1 MNKPPTPE
9 SEYLVGVASRVAAIL
24 TANPLA
30 RAAMVSGSAA
40 EGRADRSSDVDLMVY
55 YDALPEDDELV
66 AARARLGGPPRR
78 WSIDE
83 RPHGFVEAFLLDG
96 IEVQIAHL
104 TVDQWERDIDAV
116 LGAKEVASPLQK
128 AMSGTLIARPLYGEA
143 LVSEWKSRIANF
155 PDGLARAMVRHYLR
169 FFALWGVA
177 EVVARRDAVVWRY
190 EMCVE
195 AAQNLLG
202 VLAGLN
208 RTYYTP
214 FQFKRMHAMID
225 GLAFAPHDCA
235 ERIERLFDADPV
247 KAALEMEELVRE
259 VVALVQ
265 QHMPEVDT
273 SIAEQRLGWRHQ
285 PWAPAVGRC

>member
-128 AMSGTLIARPLYGEA
+128 AM
-143 LVSEWKSRIANF
+143 
-155 PDGLARAMVRHYLR
+155 
-169 FFALWGVA
+169 
-177 EVVARRDAVVWRY
+177 
-190 EMCVE
+190 
-195 AAQNLLG
+195 
-202 VLAGLN
+202 
-208 RTYYTP
+208 
-214 FQFKRMHAMID
+214 
-225 GLAFAPHDCA
+225 
-235 ERIERLFDADPV
+235 
-247 KAALEMEELVRE
+247 
-259 VVALVQ
+259 
-265 QHMPEVDT
+265 
-273 SIAEQRLGWRHQ
+273 
-285 PWAPAVGRC
+285 